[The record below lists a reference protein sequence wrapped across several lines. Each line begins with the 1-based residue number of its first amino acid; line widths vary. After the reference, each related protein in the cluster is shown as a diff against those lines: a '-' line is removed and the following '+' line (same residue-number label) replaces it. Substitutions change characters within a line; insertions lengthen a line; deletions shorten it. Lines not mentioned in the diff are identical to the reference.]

1 MNGATPSRRGDHY
14 HTAAG
19 RGHGKLAR
27 LPALGRPTATLTL
40 MHVIVCECLTP
51 VPVRLLSQ
59 MRSTPRYRSASR
71 ALSGAGGHAS
81 HHFASTPRQTHRPH
95 RPQ

>member
-1 MNGATPSRRGDHY
+1 MLGARMFGAEHMKLESRTRGLMNGATPSRRGDHY

-40 MHVIVCECLTP
+40 ICDRV
-51 VPVRLLSQ
+51 
-59 MRSTPRYRSASR
+59 
-71 ALSGAGGHAS
+71 
-81 HHFASTPRQTHRPH
+81 
-95 RPQ
+95 